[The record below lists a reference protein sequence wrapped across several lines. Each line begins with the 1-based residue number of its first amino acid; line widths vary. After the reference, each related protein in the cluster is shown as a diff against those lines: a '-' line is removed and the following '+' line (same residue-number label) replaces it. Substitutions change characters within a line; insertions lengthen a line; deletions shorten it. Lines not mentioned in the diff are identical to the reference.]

1 MVGQRSSFDAEPAPC
16 GKIVGGECY
25 RDNDG
30 EGLVVYDQYYTCGCR
45 RTRHEYHDGS
55 VTTTAVRHGR
65 VRPTRGRGKLVS
77 EEHSEH
83 PV

>member
-1 MVGQRSSFDAEPAPC
+1 MPFDPEPAPC
-16 GKIVGGECY
+16 GKEVGGESY

-30 EGLVVYDQYYTCGCR
+30 EGLVVHDQYYTCGCR

-55 VTTTAVRHGR
+55 VTATVIRHGR
-65 VRPTRGRGKLVS
+65 RRGKLVS